1 MWFGKATFAG
11 KRASDATWEQGRS
24 EQPKTQKHIMDP
36 TISAPQ
42 STPPKIV
49 VSTSD
54 QSPQE
59 SQIRLLEALVR
70 EPSLGLAECT
80 QRFIGIDQF
89 NEPQITVDIT
99 DQGTSPQELLDKH
112 SASAMIQM
120 QSTSSGIKK
129 QSTSGLD
136 EPSPDNESSS
146 DNESQ
151 QSCKSKGKRKA
162 ADVPSPP
169 LDPLSNSSTTFSTL
183 PKFPNLPLPAPPIPT
198 VQINPASELIAQ
210 NQQFPPEAMAS
221 MMTWFSTGFS
231 HLASM
236 LEVHQSA
243 IVKRIEDDEQQRNL
257 SSEYHAKSKAKR
269 KKRAGFVPDPKD
281 DCGDAPTDH
290 SKVAYNAFKACIRQH
305 AHHLLKVSDYKL
317 LTSSNCSITEDEN
330 FAYISDAPGRIQ
342 ITADNF
348 RLDLMCH
355 RTTKFN
361 VDAILIFS
369 LDFIEKATKFHWYSN
384 SKIPERYF
392 TRKAVKDAFYS
403 HFKTIRDY
411 YKDIEKVKNGMSIEE
426 LKDKKELELKKKRL
440 KVCAL
445 NGGLFT
451 PHMALLQEAGSAG
464 CSSDESESEPD
475 QEPAYLQK
483 TSRRAKH
490 IGYRRI
496 EPIWQGTAFCSLMYR
511 IDDRVDDLRFS
522 GVNFM
527 SSRANRR
534 WCGNVPCTRLHSNKT
549 NPSVSAPPSLPRN
562 CYNPVWYNSLP
573 LEAKLRLNIKDWD
586 WDFCNGGRLE
596 VVPQTGD
603 YCVPDPLDPF
613 HKRRMQVDENCG
625 EGPSNSSS

>member
-1 MWFGKATFAG
+1 MAILCTRSKNLFGLLMWFGKATFAG
-11 KRASDATWEQGRS
+11 KWASDATWEQGRS

-36 TISAPQ
+36 MISAPH
-42 STPPKIV
+42 
-49 VSTSD
+49 D
-54 QSPQE
+54 QPPQE

-70 EPSLGLAECT
+70 EVHGIIYGKDIFIQPSLGLAECM
-80 QRFIGIDQF
+80 QRFISIDEFIGIDQF
-89 NEPQITVDIT
+89 NEPQITIDII

-120 QSTSSGIKK
+120 QSTSSGIEK

-136 EPSPDNESSS
+136 EPSPDNK
-146 DNESQ
+146 SQ

-183 PKFPNLPLPAPPIPT
+183 PKFPNLPPSPPASPIPT

-231 HLASM
+231 HLALM

-243 IVKRIEDDEQQRNL
+243 IVKRIEDNIKEIRQICTWTQEQQRNL

-269 KKRAGFVPDPKD
+269 KKCAGFVPDPKD

-290 SKVAYNAFKACIRQH
+290 SKVAYNAFKACIHQH

-330 FAYISDAPGRIQ
+330 FAYISDAPGHIQ

-348 RLDLMCH
+348 CLDLMCH
-355 RTTKFN
+355 QTMKFN

-369 LDFIEKATKFHWYSN
+369 LDFIEKATKFRCC
-384 SKIPERYF
+384 ERCILF
-392 TRKAVKDAFYS
+392 AFQ
-403 HFKTIRDY
+403 TIQDY

-426 LKDKKELELKKKRL
+426 LKDKKELELKKKQL

-445 NGGLFT
+445 NGGPFT

-483 TSRRAKH
+483 TSR
-490 IGYRRI
+490 
-496 EPIWQGTAFCSLMYR
+496 FL
-511 IDDRVDDLRFS
+511 

-534 WCGNVPCTRLHSNKT
+534 WCRNVPHTRLHSNKT
-549 NPSVSAPPSLPRN
+549 NLSVSAPPSLPRN
-562 CYNPVWYNSLP
+562 CYNPVWYNLLP

-586 WDFCNGGRLE
+586 WDFCNGGQLE

-613 HKRRMQVDENCG
+613 DKQRMQVDKNCG